1 MQPRLKLDPL
11 QLGAISSD
19 IEFQSSGS
27 ENPAQSIREVARS
40 TVSVL
45 TVSALWIALSR
56 FFNDANRFSRS
67 PIRRR
72 YAILARNTE
81 PQS

>member
-27 ENPAQSIREVARS
+27 ENPAQSIREGARS
-40 TVSVL
+40 RA
-45 TVSALWIALSR
+45 SALWIAPSR
-56 FFNDANRFSRS
+56 FFDDANRFSRS
-67 PIRRR
+67 AIRLR